1 MHGHVAGIGN
11 GFIAEMNVESTL
23 IRLNSMRNQGMP
35 RFTSFDTKT
44 RIRLRATAYAAS
56 DYFINVLLL
65 SGFAAAGAVSPA
77 VPLTVLGIA
86 VAFNAIFMG
95 SIMSGLTR
103 RFRDPSIT
111 GIQVL
116 AACGINLLGLVIAPQ
131 IAYMFIVNLF
141 VPLSYSSLYFKQR
154 AYLRT
159 WLLLSCALG
168 AVMLMAGQ
176 QAALAPSTPI
186 ERLLFW
192 IVIAFALGRC
202 LAINAEVSRLRAR
215 LQRNNHE
222 LADATAKLTDLASRD
237 ELTGLWNRREF
248 MRLLQD
254 ESRRAVRNRTG
265 FSVAMID
272 IDHFKQV
279 NDRFGHLTGD
289 KVLHEIACLFDEK
302 RRATDTVA
310 RYGGEEFT
318 VLLVNAKASTAMV
331 ALERLRNDVAQ
342 HDWPGIAPD
351 LQLTISAGVAVWQ
364 PGETLTQVLNRADAA
379 LYQAKSDGRNCVRI
393 SQFSASQPA

>member
-1 MHGHVAGIGN
+1 MAMLRRPT
-11 GFIAEMNVESTL
+11 FIR
-23 IRLNSMRNQGMP
+23 INSVRNLKMP
-35 RFTSFDTKT
+35 WLTSFDHKT
-44 RIRLRATAYAAS
+44 RIRLRATAFAAA
-56 DYFINVLLL
+56 DYSVNVLLL
-65 SGFAAAGAVSPA
+65 FGFAAAGMVSCKA
-77 VPLTVLGIA
+77 ALTMLGIA
-86 VAFNAIFMG
+86 LAFNAIFMG
-95 SIMSGLTR
+95 SILSGLTR
-103 RFRDPSIT
+103 RFRDPSMT
-111 GIQVL
+111 GIQIL
-116 AACGINLLGLVIAPQ
+116 AASGINLLGLIIAPQ
-131 IAYMFIVNLF
+131 IAYLFVVNLF
-141 VPLSYSSLYFKQR
+141 VPLSYGSLYFNQR
-154 AYLRT
+154 MFLRT

-168 AVMLMAGQ
+168 AVLLMVGPRIAV
-176 QAALAPSTPI
+176 ALSTPI

-192 IVIAFALGRC
+192 IAVSYALGRC
-202 LAINAEVSRLRAR
+202 IAINAEVARLRR
-215 LQRNNHE
+215 QLQSDKNQ

-279 NDRFGHLTGD
+279 NDRYGHMIGD
-289 KVLHEIACLFDEK
+289 RALYEMACLLDEK
-302 RRATDTVA
+302 RRASDTVA

-318 VLLVNAKASTAMV
+318 LLLVNAKASTAMV

-342 HDWPGIAPD
+342 QDWQSIAPD

-379 LYQAKSDGRNCVRI
+379 LYQAKNAGRNCVRL
-393 SQFSASQPA
+393 SQLP